1 MADQSQKTIE
11 ETPMANETILVI
23 EDDNLNLKLCRS
35 ILKMEGFN
43 IIAAMEAETGLKL
56 VREHHP
62 DLILMDIQL
71 PGMDGLTATEIIKK
85 DSQLKNIPVV
95 ALTAHA
101 MDGDDQK
108 AYAAGCIGYITKPI
122 EVRTFAESI
131 RQWLQSKATTTDH
144 SDTVPDI
151 SQKDTGLSR
160 YQKNILIVDDEL
172 LNLKL
177 LSGML
182 ASEPYNLT
190 TVTSGREALVKI
202 KQQPPDIIL
211 LDIMMP
217 DMDGFE
223 VTRQL
228 KNNSETKDIP
238 IILVTALTEYQD
250 KIKGLEVGADEFLNK
265 PVQAEELLTR
275 IQSLLRMKEYHERLS
290 CKASTEESFT
300 RKIDLLNAEDQLQKG
315 TVLLVEDNPEYQHL
329 LEFHLADQPYRLLLA
344 TTGREAL
351 ALIEKE
357 SIDCLLIDIMLPDVD
372 GFTICEKIHENEAYR
387 HIQTVGITSVEDL
400 GLKIRGIEVGFDD
413 YLIKP
418 VNFTE
423 LKVRIKALLKKKAYL
438 DQLQNKYHAV
448 FQQAI
453 SDSLTGLYNNAYCKH
468 FLKIDLKKAERQGYP
483 ISLIMA
489 DLDNF
494 KQVNDEYGHI
504 TGDLVLKEIAAILAK
519 TIRLT
524 DVAARYGGE
533 EFALILP
540 YTNTEK
546 AITLADRI
554 IKAVHSHSFTIKETT
569 LDLKLTISL
578 GIATYP
584 DHAASMTELFEQ
596 ADQALYKAKQQGKD
610 CWTIFQS
617 SEGDRNP
624 LLFDGGLE
632 KVR

>member
-1 MADQSQKTIE
+1 MKE
-11 ETPMANETILVI
+11 KPMANETILVI
-23 EDDNLNLKLCRS
+23 EDDYLNLKLCRS
-35 ILKMEGFN
+35 ILKIEGFT
-43 IIAAMEAETGLKL
+43 IIDAMEAETGLKL
-56 VREHHP
+56 AREHHP

-85 DSQLKNIPVV
+85 DAQLKDIPVV

-122 EVRTFAESI
+122 EVRTFAKSI
-131 RQWLQSKATTTDH
+131 RQWLQNQAATTDH
-144 SDTVPDI
+144 SDTEPYV
-151 SQKDTGLSR
+151 SQKDTGVSR
-160 YQKNILIVDDEL
+160 YNKNIMIVDDEL

-190 TVTSGREALVKI
+190 TMTSGREALARI
-202 KQQPPDIIL
+202 DEQPPDIIL
-211 LDIMMP
+211 LDIIMP
-217 DMDGFE
+217 DVDGFE

-228 KNNSETKDIP
+228 KNNPETKDIP
-238 IILVTALTEYQD
+238 IILVTALTEYKD
-250 KIKGLEVGADEFLNK
+250 KIKGLEAGADEFLNK

-275 IQSLLRMKEYHERLS
+275 IQSLLRMKEYHDRLS
-290 CKASTEESFT
+290 CKISTEENFT
-300 RKIDLLNAEDQLQKG
+300 RKIDLLNAKDQPQQG
-315 TVLLVEDNPEYQHL
+315 VVLLVEDNSEYRHL
-329 LEFHLADQPYRLLLA
+329 LKFHLANQPYRLLLA
-344 TTGREAL
+344 ATGREAL
-351 ALIEKE
+351 ALLEKE
-357 SIDCLLIDIMLPDVD
+357 PIDCLLIDIMLPDID
-372 GFTICEKIHENEAYR
+372 GFTICEKIHEDEAYR
-387 HIQTVGITSVEDL
+387 HIQTVGITSTKDL
-400 GLKIRGIEVGFDD
+400 ELKIRGIEAGFDD

-423 LKVRIKALLKKKAYL
+423 LKVRIKALLKKKTYL
-438 DQLQNKYHAV
+438 DQLKNKYHAV

-468 FLKIDLKKAERQGYP
+468 FLKVDLQKAKRQGYP

-504 TGDLVLKEIAAILAK
+504 TGDLVLKEIAAILTK

-540 YTNTEK
+540 YTNTNK

-584 DHAASMTELFEQ
+584 DHAASMTELFER
-596 ADQALYKAKQQGKD
+596 ADQALYKAKQQGKN
-610 CWTIFQS
+610 CWTTTLQPS
-617 SEGDRNP
+617 GE
-624 LLFDGGLE
+624 
-632 KVR
+632 